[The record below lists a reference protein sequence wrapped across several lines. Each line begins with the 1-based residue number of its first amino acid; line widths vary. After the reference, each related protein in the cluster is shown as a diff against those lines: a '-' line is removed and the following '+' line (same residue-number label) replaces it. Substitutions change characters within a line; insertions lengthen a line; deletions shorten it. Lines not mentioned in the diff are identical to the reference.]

1 MLTKAT
7 KAKASKP
14 VKPPAAGAS
23 ETDGVERERSQRPPV
38 VFTPTQ
44 KRRMRALFD
53 LRNERLLTAAEQEE
67 LTRLVNAE
75 WDAAIERAT
84 RKVLAAHP
92 EYADEH
98 GNLNTPLVDKL
109 LRERYADETRSNEES
124 KPVLRTLAT

>member
-1 MLTKAT
+1 MLTKVT

-14 VKPPAAGAS
+14 VKPPTAGGS
-23 ETDGVERERSQRPPV
+23 ETDGVERKRSQRPPV
-38 VFTPTQ
+38 VFTPAQ
-44 KRRMRALFD
+44 RRRMRTLFD
-53 LRNERLLTAAEQEE
+53 IRNERLLTAAEQEE

-98 GNLNTPLVDKL
+98 GNLNVPLVDKL
-109 LRERYADETRSNEES
+109 LREKYAAETRAND
-124 KPVLRTLAT
+124 